1 MKLHLREACFVC
13 ERGIIIILFIKLPRF
28 EVSYGAI
35 DMGRLTW
42 QATAV

>member
-1 MKLHLREACFVC
+1 MRKRDYYNIVYQTAMLQVS
-13 ERGIIIILFIKLPRF
+13 F
-28 EVSYGAI
+28 EAI